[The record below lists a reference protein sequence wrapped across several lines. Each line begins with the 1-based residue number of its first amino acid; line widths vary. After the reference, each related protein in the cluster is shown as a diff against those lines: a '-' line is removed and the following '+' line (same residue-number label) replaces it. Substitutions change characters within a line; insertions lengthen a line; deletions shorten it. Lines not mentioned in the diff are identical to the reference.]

1 MNAENT
7 ANHIF
12 VYLDAESQ
20 SDLLRDSGASPTRI
34 PSFHLQHSIDEL
46 SSWSLWAGT
55 APALPRK
62 QQAILSLD

>member
-1 MNAENT
+1 MNAQNT

-20 SDLLRDSGASPTRI
+20 CDLLRDSGASPTRI
-34 PSFHLQHSIDEL
+34 PSFHLQDSIYQL
-46 SSWSLWAGT
+46 SGRSLRAGT
-55 APALPRK
+55 APALARK